1 MKRVWG
7 GFSIPRPRPTSA
19 LGQSFFPSL
28 LRVPIPPHPN
38 FFFLYI
44 YIYIYNLLK
53 VYFKHN
59 KLKLIKLFF

>member
-7 GFSIPRPRPTSA
+7 GFSIPRPRPTFA

-38 FFFLYI
+38 L
-44 YIYIYNLLK
+44 YIYNLLK

-59 KLKLIKLFF
+59 KLKLIKLFFKL